1 MLIDGFGRKHD
12 YLRVSVTERCNFRCQ
27 YCMPEKPFSWVPKEN
42 LLSYEDLFKFI
53 KASIDEGIKKVR
65 ITGGEPLLREGL
77 EQFIKMIYDYK
88 NDIDLALTTN
98 GFLLPNAAQKLKD
111 AGLKRINISLDS
123 LNAATAAKIA
133 QKDVLETVLEG
144 IQAAADAGLKIK
156 INCVPIKGIND
167 VDLVEVLDFCK
178 SEGYVVRFIEFMENN
193 HAKDGA
199 KGLNSDEIKAIIATK
214 YPNFKMVPRDNS
226 SPAQYYELEDG
237 FQFGIIEPHKDDS
250 GVWHNSVDDSEMFS
264 TSGFLGDNT
273 KTVYQ
278 ASTLVAGSHTVTFRC
293 LDSDLLSP
301 STEVIRTFIV
311 LPSPFETITANVT
324 HVKAMHILA
333 LRTAVNT
340 IRQYYGMEIVSWDE
354 EIVAVKTA
362 VREWPYHI
370 MELRAALEPVITM
383 INSFDTSSTFD
394 IPPVTWLP
402 IGTGRPKADVV
413 QQIQNLL
420 LTM

>member
-77 EQFIKMIYDYK
+77 DQFVKMIFDYK

-133 QKDVLETVLEG
+133 QKDVLETVLKG
-144 IQAAADAGLKIK
+144 IEAADDAGLKIK

-167 VDLVEVLDFCK
+167 IDLIEVLDFCK
-178 SEGYVVRFIEFMENN
+178 SKGYVVRFIEFMENN

-214 YPNFKMVPRDNS
+214 YPDFKIVLRDNS

-237 FQFGIIEPHKDDS
+237 FQFGIIEPHKDDFCAAC
-250 GVWHNSVDDSEMFS
+250 NRIRLTAE
-264 TSGFLGDNT
+264 GFLIP
-273 KTVYQ
+273 
-278 ASTLVAGSHTVTFRC
+278 C
-293 LDSDLLSP
+293 LY
-301 STEVIRTFIV
+301 
-311 LPSPFETITANVT
+311 FED
-324 HVKAMHILA
+324 AMSIK
-333 LRTAVNT
+333 
-340 IRQYYGMEIVSWDE
+340 D
-354 EIVAVKTA
+354 A
-362 VREWPYHI
+362 VRNNNIDEAVAILKKVLAGKPEKNKWSNQEDDNKI
-370 MELRAALEPVITM
+370 STRA
-383 INSFDTSSTFD
+383 FYQ
-394 IPPVTWLP
+394 
-402 IGTGRPKADVV
+402 TGG
-413 QQIQNLL
+413 
-420 LTM
+420 